1 MEFVEQLW
9 RATTVAARDQE
20 FDSTLLIGIAIGSAL
35 TLFTVF
41 IILSFHIDR
50 LYLPPKQPTND
61 RLYRPPPTAVAAC
74 SDETQ
79 HADGGDDAARRRA
92 WLLAIARGA
101 RPAPRV
107 TNELWVAYRVF
118 VDQRLLIGKTT
129 TTGFHSYAVAHALGV
144 RPHPLGWS
152 GTQAAEL
159 FGCLAEAGLLSAFR
173 QGLHRAP
180 SAKAFGVLG
189 AAEAPASA
197 LAAYLEQTLAQYHG
211 QFHLAASRK
220 FGRFTAEAE
229 GRWAGPYEFVQLAD
243 PQLGMY
249 NDDSSWSEEV
259 TMLKLAI
266 SHVNRLRP
274 RFLLVSGDLT
284 NAWPTISNTTELN
297 QSNAA
302 VIDAQVASFREAL
315 RELDPSIPVVL
326 QPGNHDVG
334 QNPSRAS
341 VEAYRA
347 RFGDDYCAYWVGGVK
362 YVAINSQYYHTQCE
376 SAEAAALRAEQEA
389 WVEDE
394 LSEEKTAGAAHVVL
408 LSHISPFMGDENEE
422 TGFFNWQ
429 RAGRRWLLRVAS
441 QPHLPRGRVTTVL
454 CGHYH
459 QNHTAWSPSGIEFV
473 TTSSCGGCINWAQK
487 PALIAPMTA
496 FNFKECVRCDDPRNP
511 PVVCDAFNSGL
522 RVVRV
527 EKERISHRWFE
538 LANVPKTFDDCFDDT
553 PSESGSS
560 KMVNILEHAMDLPMF
575 SGRHSWGD
583 MRSAHADLRRRGSA
597 DEVDDAP
604 FASSRPGSWT
614 SSDGRPLLL
623 PARSRTTNGLLKQ
636 KKK

>member
-1 MEFVEQLW
+1 M
-9 RATTVAARDQE
+9 
-20 FDSTLLIGIAIGSAL
+20 
-35 TLFTVF
+35 
-41 IILSFHIDR
+41 
-50 LYLPPKQPTND
+50 
-61 RLYRPPPTAVAAC
+61 
-74 SDETQ
+74 
-79 HADGGDDAARRRA
+79 
-92 WLLAIARGA
+92 
-101 RPAPRV
+101 

-274 RFLLVSGDLT
+274 RFLVVSGDLT

-297 QSNAA
+297 ASNAA

-394 LSEEKTAGAAHVVL
+394 LSGEDRRRRARGAALAHLAVHGRRERGDGLLQLAARRAALAPPGGVAAAPAARPRHHRALRPLPPEPHGVVAV
-408 LSHISPFMGDENEE
+408 GDRVRHDVVVRRLHQLGAEARAHRADDGVQLQGVRALRRPAQPAGGVRRVQLGVARRPRRE
-422 TGFFNWQ
+422 GADLAPVV
-429 RAGRRWLLRVAS
+429 RAG
-441 QPHLPRGRVTTVL
+441 
-454 CGHYH
+454 
-459 QNHTAWSPSGIEFV
+459 
-473 TTSSCGGCINWAQK
+473 
-487 PALIAPMTA
+487 
-496 FNFKECVRCDDPRNP
+496 
-511 PVVCDAFNSGL
+511 
-522 RVVRV
+522 
-527 EKERISHRWFE
+527 ERAE
-538 LANVPKTFDDCFDDT
+538 DV
-553 PSESGSS
+553 
-560 KMVNILEHAMDLPMF
+560 
-575 SGRHSWGD
+575 
-583 MRSAHADLRRRGSA
+583 
-597 DEVDDAP
+597 
-604 FASSRPGSWT
+604 
-614 SSDGRPLLL
+614 
-623 PARSRTTNGLLKQ
+623 
-636 KKK
+636 